1 MGRKPETTESVTALD
16 MNIGEK
22 NMAEN
27 GKTEKAKKGS
37 QMAHLRMRIRD
48 MMNGVHHAMLCIDD
62 DEQTNTMSPDDWKM
76 VDLWLKAGLDLWNQ
90 IYTDVNFEM
99 TKRDETVESDLVA
112 MSESLFE
119 LKMTHD
125 ELVAYKAKAA
135 KMETV
140 KAAMD
145 AMLAKVESG
154 DESVADLLNK
164 LGL

>member
-1 MGRKPETTESVTALD
+1 MGRKPETIKSVTAQF

-22 NMAEN
+22 NMA
-27 GKTEKAKKGS
+27 KDTTTEKAKKGS
-37 QMAHLRMRIRD
+37 QMAVLRMRIRD

-62 DEQTNTMSPDDWKM
+62 DDQTDTMSPDDWKM

-90 IYTDVNFEM
+90 IYTETNFEM
-99 TKRDETVESDLVA
+99 TKRDESVKPDLIEMSD
-112 MSESLFE
+112 SLFE

-125 ELVAYKAKAA
+125 ELVAHNAKAA
-135 KMETV
+135 KMATV

-154 DESVADLLNK
+154 DETVTDLLKK

>member
-1 MGRKPETTESVTALD
+1 

-22 NMAEN
+22 NMA
-27 GKTEKAKKGS
+27 KDTTTEKAKKGS
-37 QMAHLRMRIRD
+37 QMAVLRMRIRD
-48 MMNGVHHAMLCIDD
+48 MMNGVHHALLAIDD
-62 DEQTNTMSPDDWKM
+62 KDQTDTMSPDDWKM
-76 VDLWLKAGLDLWNQ
+76 VDLWLNAGLDLWNQ
-90 IYTDVNFEM
+90 IYTDVNFEK
-99 TKRDETVESDLVA
+99 TKRDESVKPDLVA
-112 MSESLFE
+112 MSDSLFE

-145 AMLAKVESG
+145 AMLAKVENG
-154 DESVADLLNK
+154 DESVTDLLNK

>member
-1 MGRKPETTESVTALD
+1 MKSVTAQF

-22 NMAEN
+22 TMAQNE
-27 GKTEKAKKGS
+27 KTEKAKKGS

-48 MMNGVHHAMLCIDD
+48 MMNGVHHAILAVDD
-62 DEQTNTMSPDDWKM
+62 DAQTNTMTPDDWKK
-76 VDLWLKAGLDLWNQ
+76 VDLWLNAGLDLWNQ

-99 TKRDETVESDLVA
+99 TKRDDSVKTDLVE
-112 MSESLFE
+112 MSDSLFE

-125 ELVAYKAKAA
+125 ELVAHNAMAQ
-135 KMETV
+135 KMATV

-145 AMLAKVESG
+145 EMLEKVANG